1 MCRNTDI
8 IVEIRL
14 DELKVLPAGL
24 EEDVIEFHNLRARA
38 KHIQQLPLVDQS
50 KIYHQGEWFLIY
62 CEEGYDYG
70 KGVVL
75 NMVKLLRC
83 IITE

>member
-38 KHIQQLPLVDQS
+38 EHIQQLPLVDQS
-50 KIYHQGEWFLIY
+50 KIYHQGE
-62 CEEGYDYG
+62 
-70 KGVVL
+70 
-75 NMVKLLRC
+75 
-83 IITE
+83 